1 MKYILKLSSPEW
13 KKFQNVKF
21 HFPFPRFDKTVNYTF
36 QNEKIFP
43 PEIEIFRRKISSPQ
57 KND

>member
-21 HFPFPRFDKTVNYTF
+21 HFISPDLIKLSTILSKMK
-36 QNEKIFP
+36 KIFP